1 MSKMGKI
8 FWLLVYFLSPLIT
21 ISIFYIITPDF
32 YHTPLHMLATGF
44 AIAAYVWLT
53 YEFILTSRPK
63 FLDQNFGMDK
73 IIDFHAAMSVV
84 ALLLGTIHA
93 IIIINIR
100 ANLTQIGTGLIH
112 ILLYA
117 IIMVLGLTFLSNT
130 VLLRFK
136 PFQRLSNGTTK
147 LLTIRY
153 HVAKAIHNITMIATI
168 VLYFH
173 LLVATATTYSVL
185 LQIIYT
191 IHFVIGVVFWMNHKF
206 IRTRRI
212 RKNPYKITEVIQDTT
227 LIWSLK
233 ITPENGEIFKYQPGQ
248 YIYLTIFGK
257 YVSKE
262 PHPFTIASSPTQK
275 QLILTI
281 KESGDYTSNIGTVE
295 IGDKAYIDGPYGIF
309 KPLESEA
316 EEIVFIA
323 GGVGITPFLSALRFI
338 RDNNDNESRNITLIW
353 GIRIQEEM
361 ILESEFEEF
370 KKKIP
375 NFTMIHVLSED
386 DDWAGECGFVDRDRL
401 DRYAA
406 CEDPD
411 EAKQKKDYYICG
423 PKEMSDKVIPTLRL
437 MGVSKKYIHLE
448 RFG

>member
-1 MSKMGKI
+1 MSKIGKI

-44 AIAAYVWLT
+44 AITAYVWLT

-100 ANLTQIGTGLIH
+100 ANITQIGTGLIH

-117 IIMVLGLTFLSNT
+117 IVMVLGLAFLSNT

-136 PFQRLSNGTTK
+136 PFQKLSNGTTK

-191 IHFVIGVVFWMNHKF
+191 IHFAIGVVFWMNHKF
-206 IRTRRI
+206 IRARRI
-212 RKNPYKITEVIQDTT
+212 RKNPYTITKVIQDST
-227 LIWSLK
+227 LIWSII
-233 ITPENGEIFKYQPGQ
+233 ITPENGEILKYQPGQ
-248 YIYLTIFGK
+248 YIYLTIIGK
-257 YVSKE
+257 NVSKE

-281 KESGDYTSNIGTVE
+281 KESGDYTSNIGTIEV
-295 IGDKAYIDGPYGIF
+295 GDKAYIDGPYGIF
-309 KPLESEA
+309 KPLESKS
-316 EEIVFIA
+316 EELVFIA
-323 GGVGITPFLSALRFI
+323 GGVGITPFLSTLRYL
-338 RDNNDNESRNITLIW
+338 RDNNEKRNITLVW

-361 ILESEFEEF
+361 ILDSEFEEF
-370 KKKIP
+370 KNKMP
-375 NFTMIHVLSED
+375 FTMIPVLSED
-386 DDWAGECGFVDRDRL
+386 DNWAGECGFIDRDRL
-401 DRYAA
+401 DRFAA
-406 CEDPD
+406 CETSD
-411 EAKQKKDYYICG
+411 EAEQKKDYYICG
-423 PKEMSDKVIPTLRL
+423 PKEMSDKVIPTLRQ
-437 MGVSKKYIHLE
+437 MGVVKKHIHLE
-448 RFG
+448 KFG

>member
-1 MSKMGKI
+1 MSKTGRI
-8 FWLLVYFLSPLIT
+8 FWLLVYFLSPLLT

-73 IIDFHAAMSVV
+73 IIDFHAAMSVI
-84 ALLLGTIHA
+84 ALLLGIIHA

-100 ANLTQIGTGLIH
+100 ANITQIGTGLIH
-112 ILLYA
+112 IILYV
-117 IIMVLGLTFLSNT
+117 IIMILGLAFLSNT
-130 VLLRFK
+130 VLVRFK
-136 PFQRLSNGTTK
+136 LFQKLSDGTSK

-153 HVAKAIHNITMIATI
+153 HVAKAIHNVTMIATI

-191 IHFVIGVVFWMNHKF
+191 IHFGIGVFFWMNHKF
-206 IRTRRI
+206 IRARRI
-212 RKNPYKITEVIQDTT
+212 RKNPYTITEVIQDST

-233 ITPENGEIFKYQPGQ
+233 ITPENGEILKYQPGQ
-248 YIYLTIFGK
+248 YIYLTIIGK
-257 YVSKE
+257 NVSKE
-262 PHPFTIASSPTQK
+262 PHPFTIASSPTENN
-275 QLILTI
+275 LILTI

-295 IGDKAYIDGPYGIF
+295 VGDKVYLDGPYGIF

-316 EEIVFIA
+316 EELVFIA
-323 GGVGITPFLSALRFI
+323 GGVGITPFLSVLRFL
-338 RDNNDNESRNITLIW
+338 RDNNNNDNRNIMLIW
-353 GIRIQEEM
+353 GIKIQEEM

-370 KKKIP
+370 KNEIP
-375 NFTMIHVLSED
+375 SFAMIHILSED
-386 DDWAGECGFVDRDRL
+386 DDWAGECGFIDRDRL
-401 DRYAA
+401 DRFVP
-406 CEDPD
+406 CETPY
-411 EAKQKKDYYICG
+411 EVEQKKDYYICG
-423 PKEMSDKVIPTLRL
+423 PKDMSDKVIPTLRL
-437 MGVSKKYIHLE
+437 MGVLKKHIHVE